1 MDTIAVR
8 GVNPLKPNHSAKWRR
23 AMKTSLILASAALL
37 ATGGIATAQSAG
49 GAGAGT
55 GGSAGGMSGSA
66 GAAGT
71 SIGGSTMGSTSGGG
85 MAPGGM
91 SSTSSSTRSGAMSGP
106 RGSGTS
112 PSQSGMGRPNG
123 SVTPPG
129 VPTGLSGSSDAAT
142 TAGRPS
148 PTSQAPLA
156 TGSDKMQSD
165 VPASPAPPPA
175 VGGSIPK

>member
-1 MDTIAVR
+1 
-8 GVNPLKPNHSAKWRR
+8 
-23 AMKTSLILASAALL
+23 MKTSLILASAALL

-49 GAGAGT
+49 GAGAGV
-55 GGSAGGMSGSA
+55 GSSAGGMSGSA

-71 SIGGSTMGSTSGGG
+71 SVGGSTMGSTSGGG

-91 SSTSSSTRSGAMSGP
+91 AGS
-106 RGSGTS
+106 RGMGTS

-123 SVTPPG
+123 SVTPRG
-129 VPTGLSGSSDAAT
+129 VPTGLSGSSDVAT

-148 PTSQAPLA
+148 PTTQAPLA

-175 VGGSIPK
+175 VGGSTPN